1 MSRTQRIRRRR
12 VHRGRPR
19 NKALLGV
26 LVVLVLVGVAG
37 LSAVGYVVS
46 IAASAPSLS
55 SLKARDPGSN
65 SEVLAADGS
74 RLGFIQASELRLP
87 AEGNEFPKILKD
99 ATVAIEDRRFYSHK
113 GVDYEG
119 IIRAGVQNLA
129 SQKTVQGGST
139 ITMQL
144 ARNLYISNERTY
156 ERKIR
161 EAKVAEE
168 IENSHSKQWILAK
181 YLNTVP
187 YGTVGGQSAIGAKA
201 AARIYFNKRLGEL
214 NLREAALLAGLPQA
228 PSLYSPLR
236 SPGAAKA
243 RRNDV
248 LREMVK
254 SKMITPEKAE
264 ATMRRGLG
272 LDPSTYFTRRRESY
286 FFDFVKDELIKE
298 YGAKTVRL
306 GGLEVR
312 TTVDLKKQQ
321 EARAA
326 IDEKLGDIGPSSA
339 IVTINPRNGY
349 ITAMASSADYGESKF
364 NLAAQGHRQPG
375 STFKVMAL
383 MAALRAGVDPD
394 STHYTSRS
402 PFMTEDPAYG
412 HIDVST
418 YDGSSR
424 GNISLR
430 QATLA
435 SDNSVY
441 IQLALDLGPD
451 KVKQAAWDLGIRSKL
466 NGYPAET
473 LGGLEDGVSPLE
485 MANAYAT
492 IASGGFRNRPTAITR
507 VTFPDGHKELPAR
520 WKVRRTQGVRG
531 RRDREGDRDPRAEH
545 PQGHGREGRHRL
557 PGGGQDRHDGR
568 VHRRVV
574 RRLHAA
580 PGHGGVGRLPGRARA
595 DDHAL
600 LRGPSGRRLVPGG
613 DLGRVHEAGQGR
625 VLRRLQAAQD
635 AVQLLAVLRP
645 GTRGPAAAR
654 VRRSPPRTPPSSRS
668 GARRRSEKPERRPGA
683 RTAATV
689 ASTRSSTRRRRS
701 PRLRPRPPAATTAP
715 ATPPEAPRHRAPLR
729 RPRPS
734 RRRSGWYNPPRQS
747 PVRAA
752 RSMREG
758 SARQHHLAHRD
769 PQ

>member
-1 MSRTQRIRRRR
+1 
-12 VHRGRPR
+12 
-19 NKALLGV
+19 
-26 LVVLVLVGVAG
+26 
-37 LSAVGYVVS
+37 
-46 IAASAPSLS
+46 
-55 SLKARDPGSN
+55 
-65 SEVLAADGS
+65 
-74 RLGFIQASELRLP
+74 
-87 AEGNEFPKILKD
+87 
-99 ATVAIEDRRFYSHK
+99 
-113 GVDYEG
+113 
-119 IIRAGVQNLA
+119 
-129 SQKTVQGGST
+129 
-139 ITMQL
+139 MQL

-168 IENSHSKQWILAK
+168 IENDALQGVDPRQ
-181 YLNTVP
+181 VP
-187 YGTVGGQSAIGAKA
+187 QHRPLRHGRRPVGDRRQGGRADLLQQAPRRAD
-201 AARIYFNKRLGEL
+201 
-214 NLREAALLAGLPQA
+214 LREAALLAGLPQA

-248 LREMVK
+248 LREMAK
-254 SKMITPEKAE
+254 LEDDHARRPPQR
-264 ATMRRGLG
+264 TMRRGLG
-272 LDPSTYFTRRRESY
+272 LDPVDVLHAPPRELLLRLRQGRADQGVRRQDR
-286 FFDFVKDELIKE
+286 
-298 YGAKTVRL
+298 APRRP
-306 GGLEVR
+306 EVR

-349 ITAMASSADYGESKF
+349 IVAMASSADYGESKF

-402 PFMTEDPAYG
+402 PFMTEDPKYG

-492 IASGGFRNRPTAITR
+492 IASGGYRNRPTAITR
-507 VTFPDGHKELPAR
+507 VTFPDGHHELPAR
-520 WKVRRTQGVRG
+520 WKVRRTKRVRG
-531 RRDREGDRDPRAEH
+531 RRHRQGDRDPRAEH
-545 PQGHGREGRHRL
+545 HRGTGRRPPIGCPAAGKTGTTDEFTDAWFVGFTPRL
-557 PGGGQDRHDGR
+557 STA
-568 VHRRVV
+568 VW
-574 RRLHAA
+574 
-580 PGHGGVGRLPGRARA
+580 VGYPDRARA

-600 LRGPSGRRLVPGG
+600 LRGPGGRRLVPGG
-613 DLGRVHEAGQGR
+613 DLGRLHEAGQGQ

-635 AVQLLAVLRP
+635 AVPLHAVLRP
-645 GTRGPAAAR
+645 STRVGRRQGSEDDDDGRSTPALPDETGPRRRRGPATDGGTRGLRPRAVRDAAAALAGDADA
-654 VRRSPPRTPPSSRS
+654 RRGRRQRRRPRRRHA
-668 GARRRSEKPERRPGA
+668 GARRR
-683 RTAATV
+683 
-689 ASTRSSTRRRRS
+689 
-701 PRLRPRPPAATTAP
+701 PP
-715 ATPPEAPRHRAPLR
+715 TP
-729 RPRPS
+729 
-734 RRRSGWYNPPRQS
+734 
-747 PVRAA
+747 
-752 RSMREG
+752 
-758 SARQHHLAHRD
+758 
-769 PQ
+769 

>member
-1 MSRTQRIRRRR
+1 MRSAVSHGAVRMSHSQRTRLSRRR
-12 VHRGRPR
+12 RGRPR

-26 LVVLVLVGVAG
+26 VVVLVCVGLAG

-46 IAASAPSLS
+46 IAASAPNLS
-55 SLKARDPGSN
+55 SLKERDPGSN

-74 RLGFIQASELRLP
+74 RLGFIQADELRLP

-99 ATVAIEDRRFYSHK
+99 ATVAIEDRRFYQHK

-119 IIRAGVQNLA
+119 LVRAAVKNLV
-129 SQKTVQGGST
+129 SHKTVQGGST

-144 ARNLYISNERTY
+144 ARNLYISKERTY
-156 ERKIR
+156 QRKIR

-168 IENSHSKQWILAK
+168 IEQEHSKQWILAK

-214 NLREAALLAGLPQA
+214 TLREAALLAGLPQA

-236 SPGAAKA
+236 SPGAAKS

-248 LREMVK
+248 LAEMAK
-254 SKMITPEKAE
+254 LGMISQDTARK
-264 ATMRRGLG
+264 TMRRGLG

-298 YGAKTVRL
+298 YGPRTVRL
-306 GGLEVR
+306 GGLQVR
-312 TTVDLKKQQ
+312 TTIDLEKQQ
-321 EARAA
+321 EARSA
-326 IDEKLGDIGPSSA
+326 IDQVLGGIGPSSA
-339 IVTINPRNGY
+339 IVTINPKNGY
-349 ITAMASSADYGESKF
+349 IEAMASSADYGQSKF

-383 MAALRAGVDPD
+383 MTALRDGVDPD
-394 STHYTSRS
+394 ATHYVSRS
-402 PFMTEDPAYG
+402 PFVTDDPKYG

-424 GNISLR
+424 GSISLR

-451 KVKQAAWDLGIRSKL
+451 KVKQAAWDLGVRSKL

-492 IASGGFRNRPTAITR
+492 IASGGMRNRPTAITR
-507 VTFPDGHKELPAR
+507 VTFPDGRHELPAR
-520 WKVRRTQGVRG
+520 WKVRRTKAFEDGVTANAT
-531 RRDREGDRDPRAEH
+531 EILK
-545 PQGHGREGRHRL
+545 QNMT
-557 PGGGQDRHDGR
+557 
-568 VHRRVV
+568 
-574 RRLHAA
+574 
-580 PGHGGVGRLPGRARA
+580 
-595 DDHAL
+595 
-600 LRGPSGRRLVPGG
+600 SGT
-613 DLGRVHEAGQGR
+613 
-625 VLRRLQAAQD
+625 
-635 AVQLLAVLRP
+635 
-645 GTRGPAAAR
+645 GTTANISCPAAGKTGTTDEFTDAWFVGFTPRLSTAVWVGYPNDR
-654 VRRSPPRTPPSSRS
+654 VQMTTLYHGAAVAGGTFPAEIWAAYMKKAKGKYCGGFKPPRTPFHASPFLGHYS
-668 GARRRSEKPERRPGA
+668 GSGGRG
-683 RTAATV
+683 T
-689 ASTRSSTRRRRS
+689 ASTG
-701 PRLRPRPPAATTAP
+701 TTSAGTTYSGPSVEQPSAP
-715 ATPPEAPRHRAPLR
+715 APTPQPD
-729 RPRPS
+729 
-734 RRRSGWYNPPRQS
+734 SGT
-747 PVRAA
+747 
-752 RSMREG
+752 G
-758 SARQHHLAHRD
+758 GGGTG
-769 PQ
+769 

>member
-1 MSRTQRIRRRR
+1 MRH
-12 VHRGRPR
+12 HRARPA

-26 LVVLVLVGVAG
+26 LVLLVIVAVAG
-37 LSAVGYVVS
+37 LGAVGYIVS

-55 SLKARDPGSN
+55 SLKQRDPGSN

-74 RLGFIQASELRLP
+74 RLGFIQADELRLP
-87 AEGNEFPKILKD
+87 AKGNEFPKLLKD
-99 ATVAIEDRRFYSHK
+99 ATVAIEDRRFYKHK

-119 IIRAGVQNLA
+119 IIRAAYKNLA
-129 SQKTVQGGST
+129 SKKTVQGGST

-144 ARNLYISNERTY
+144 ARNLYITKERTY
-156 ERKIR
+156 KRKIR

-168 IENSHSKQWILAK
+168 IEQTHSKDWVLAK

-201 AARIYFNKRLGEL
+201 AARIYFNKRLNEL
-214 NLREAALLAGLPQA
+214 TLREAAMLAGLPQA

-248 LREMVK
+248 LSEMAK
-254 SKMITPEKAE
+254 LGMITQQTAQK
-264 ATMRRGLG
+264 TMRKGLG

-306 GGLEVR
+306 GGLQVR
-312 TTVDLKKQQ
+312 TTIDLKKQQ

-326 IDEKLGDIGPSSA
+326 IDQVIGGVGPSSA
-339 IVTINPRNGY
+339 IVTINPKNGY
-349 ITAMASSADYGESKF
+349 IEAMASSADYGQSKF

-394 STHYTSRS
+394 ATHYNSRS
-402 PFMTEDPAYG
+402 PFVTDDPTYG

-441 IQLALDLGPD
+441 IQLALDIGPD
-451 KVKQAAWDLGIRSKL
+451 KVKQAAWDLGVRSKL

-492 IASGGFRNRPTAITR
+492 IASGGMRNRPTAITR
-507 VTFPDGHKELPAR
+507 VTFPDGRHELPAR
-520 WKVRRTQGVRG
+520 WKVRRTRAFEDGVTGKATEILEQNIQKGTGVAANIGCPAAGKTGTTDEFTDAWFDGFTPRLSTAVWVG
-531 RRDREGDRDPRAEH
+531 YPTERVSMTTLYHGGPVAGGTFPAEIWAAYMKQAKGKYCGGFKPPKTAFHATPFFGHYSHSGGGKGGDSAAPTGPGAE
-545 PQGHGREGRHRL
+545 L
-557 PGGGQDRHDGR
+557 PGGTDETAPQDDNGGTDTGGNGTGGFDPGEYESPPQPSPDTKDPGGEDDG
-568 VHRRVV
+568 
-574 RRLHAA
+574 AGGTQA
-580 PGHGGVGRLPGRARA
+580 PGVVQAPG
-595 DDHAL
+595 
-600 LRGPSGRRLVPGG
+600 
-613 DLGRVHEAGQGR
+613 
-625 VLRRLQAAQD
+625 
-635 AVQLLAVLRP
+635 
-645 GTRGPAAAR
+645 
-654 VRRSPPRTPPSSRS
+654 
-668 GARRRSEKPERRPGA
+668 
-683 RTAATV
+683 
-689 ASTRSSTRRRRS
+689 
-701 PRLRPRPPAATTAP
+701 
-715 ATPPEAPRHRAPLR
+715 
-729 RPRPS
+729 
-734 RRRSGWYNPPRQS
+734 
-747 PVRAA
+747 
-752 RSMREG
+752 
-758 SARQHHLAHRD
+758 
-769 PQ
+769 